1 VSALGVGT
9 HRITCD
15 VGGIARPTLATL
27 DALCRMQASAAG
39 IGARLRLRH
48 ASAELRELLELS
60 GLADLVPCEPDL
72 PVEARRQAEEREEA
86 LGVQEERDGPDP
98 IP

>member
-1 VSALGVGT
+1 MGT

-15 VGGIARPTLATL
+15 VEGIARPNLATL
-27 DALCRMQASAAG
+27 DALCRMQASAAA
-39 IGARLRLRH
+39 IGARISLRQ

-60 GLADLVPCEPDL
+60 GLADLLPCEPDL
-72 PVEARRQAEEREEA
+72 SVEPRRQAEKREET